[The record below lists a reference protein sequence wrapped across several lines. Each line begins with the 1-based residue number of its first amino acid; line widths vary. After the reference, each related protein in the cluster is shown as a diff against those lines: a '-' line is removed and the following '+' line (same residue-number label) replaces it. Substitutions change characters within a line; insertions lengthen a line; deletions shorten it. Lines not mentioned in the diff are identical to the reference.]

1 MININLLPPEIKLK
15 IKKGRQSANIFAI
28 CLVVIVVL
36 VVVGV
41 ILSSLKSAILQPQ
54 FETTKTQID
63 KANSDLENFNKLE
76 AQALFINDRAKIAK
90 TLEEKRPVWSQI
102 LQDMIN
108 SVPQDVQFVSLAVD
122 LDKSPNF
129 VLQGNTTSER
139 QVILFKDKL
148 ENSKFFKDVTFK
160 SSSKAGEQP
169 GQTNLLNFTLEF
181 NLEQY
186 SAETKSTSGESG
198 GNKEVK

>member
-36 VVVGV
+36 IVAGVV
-41 ILSSLKSAILQPQ
+41 LSSLKSAILQPQ
-54 FETTKTQID
+54 FEGAKTQID

-148 ENSKFFKDVTFK
+148 ENSKFFKDAAFK
-160 SSSKAGEQP
+160 SSSKTEGQP
-169 GQTNLLNFTLEF
+169 GQTNLLSFTLEF

-186 SAETKSTSGESG
+186 SAETKSTSGEST